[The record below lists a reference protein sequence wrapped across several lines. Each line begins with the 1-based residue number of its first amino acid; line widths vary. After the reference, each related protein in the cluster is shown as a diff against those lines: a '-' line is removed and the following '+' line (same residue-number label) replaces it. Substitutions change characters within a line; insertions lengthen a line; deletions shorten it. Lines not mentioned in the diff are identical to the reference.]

1 MPHPKRRTSKARK
14 GIRRSH
20 LAIKPEAQQRD
31 PRSGALT
38 RPHRVNEKEST
49 HYGFDKGGQGGRE
62 VFEREDF

>member
-1 MPHPKRRTSKARK
+1 MAHPKRRTSKACKRK
-14 GIRRSH
+14 RRSH
-20 LAIKPEAQQRD
+20 LALKPEAVVKD

-38 RPHRVNEKEST
+38 RSHRINEKEST

>member
-1 MPHPKRRTSKARK
+1 MAHPKRRISKACKRK
-14 GIRRSH
+14 RRSH
-20 LAIKPEAQQRD
+20 LALKPEVVVKD

-38 RPHRVNEKEST
+38 RSHRINEKEST